1 MLIRP
6 HDLLFLTGKASLR
19 DSLAPLIDGFWQPA
33 SMPVV
38 VRRDAHNADWIPIG
52 LRGPNRQD
60 RQANWAKKGDVLR
73 VLTPEDLA
81 SSSILENSPLRDWP
95 AVQAA
100 LKILLRPAPAKWG
113 ITGSCGFSLAWG
125 CSVMRASSDLDL
137 VVNAS
142 LPLDKD
148 EMRDWLQ
155 SFRHLLVGID
165 VQISTPSGGFALRE
179 WLLRDAVLLKTNSG
193 PVLTDKPW
201 GDLS

>member
-1 MLIRP
+1 MLIGYR
-6 HDLLFLTGKASLR
+6 LAS
-19 DSLAPLIDGFWQPA
+19 A
-33 SMPVV
+33 
-38 VRRDAHNADWIPIG
+38 VRTDRTDKQIG
-52 LRGPNRQD
+52 R
-60 RQANWAKKGDVLR
+60 KKGDVLR
-73 VLTPEDLA
+73 VLRPEDLA

-155 SFRHLLVGID
+155 SFRNLLVGID

>member
-1 MLIRP
+1 MLIGYR
-6 HDLLFLTGKASLR
+6 
-19 DSLAPLIDGFWQPA
+19 LAFA
-33 SMPVV
+33 
-38 VRRDAHNADWIPIG
+38 VRTDRTDKQIG
-52 LRGPNRQD
+52 R
-60 RQANWAKKGDVLR
+60 KKGDVLR

-81 SSSILENSPLRDWP
+81 SSSILENAPLRDWP
-95 AVQAA
+95 AVQTA
-100 LKILLRPAPAKWG
+100 LKLLLRPAPAKWG

-125 CSVMRASSDLDL
+125 CSVMRASRRFGSWLW
-137 VVNAS
+137 NAS

-155 SFRHLLVGID
+155 SFRNLLVGID

>member
-38 VRRDAHNADWIPIG
+38 VRRDVHNADWIPIG

-113 ITGSCGFSLAWG
+113 I
-125 CSVMRASSDLDL
+125 
-137 VVNAS
+137 
-142 LPLDKD
+142 
-148 EMRDWLQ
+148 
-155 SFRHLLVGID
+155 D

>member
-1 MLIRP
+1 
-6 HDLLFLTGKASLR
+6 
-19 DSLAPLIDGFWQPA
+19 
-33 SMPVV
+33 
-38 VRRDAHNADWIPIG
+38 
-52 LRGPNRQD
+52 
-60 RQANWAKKGDVLR
+60 
-73 VLTPEDLA
+73 
-81 SSSILENSPLRDWP
+81 
-95 AVQAA
+95 
-100 LKILLRPAPAKWG
+100 
-113 ITGSCGFSLAWG
+113 
-125 CSVMRASSDLDL
+125 MRTSSDLDL

-155 SFRHLLVGID
+155 SFRSLLVAID

>member
-52 LRGPNRQD
+52 LRGRTD
-60 RQANWAKKGDVLR
+60 RTDKQIGRKRRCAACTETGRSGVQLHPRKFAFTGLACR
-73 VLTPEDLA
+73 SSSPEDPA
-81 SSSILENSPLRDWP
+81 SPCSG
-95 AVQAA
+95 QM
-100 LKILLRPAPAKWG
+100 G

-155 SFRHLLVGID
+155 SFRNLLVGID

-179 WLLRDAVLLKTNSG
+179 WLLRDAVLLKPI
-193 PVLTDKPW
+193 PVPY
-201 GDLS
+201 

>member
-19 DSLAPLIDGFWQPA
+19 DSIAPLIDSFWQPA

-81 SSSILENSPLRDWP
+81 SSSILDHSPLRDWP

-100 LKILLRPAPAKWG
+100 LKLLLRPAPANG
-113 ITGSCGFSLAWG
+113 GSREAVGFRSHGVALSCGRQAIWT
-125 CSVMRASSDLDL
+125 
-137 VVNAS
+137 
-142 LPLDKD
+142 
-148 EMRDWLQ
+148 WL
-155 SFRHLLVGID
+155 
-165 VQISTPSGGFALRE
+165 
-179 WLLRDAVLLKTNSG
+179 
-193 PVLTDKPW
+193 
-201 GDLS
+201 